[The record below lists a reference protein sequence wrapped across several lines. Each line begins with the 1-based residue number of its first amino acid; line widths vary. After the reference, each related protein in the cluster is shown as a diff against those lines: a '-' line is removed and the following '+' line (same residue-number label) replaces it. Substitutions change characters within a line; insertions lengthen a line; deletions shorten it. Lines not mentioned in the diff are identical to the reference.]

1 MVQLRPNPVA
11 HIYNSPSSSIRMQFV
26 YDDNIALLGE
36 EERAQRRSEGLDDV
50 KGVLDV
56 QYVERRP
63 AFPELYHSV
72 AGV

>member
-1 MVQLRPNPVA
+1 
-11 HIYNSPSSSIRMQFV
+11 MQFV

-36 EERAQRRSEGLDDV
+36 EERAQRRSEGLDDG